1 MGLDIGGSYAF
12 AALQCNNYKNIN
24 IKTFIN
30 INIMGL
36 DIGGSTIQ

>member
-1 MGLDIGGSYAF
+1 MHLPLYNTIT
-12 AALQCNNYKNIN
+12 

-36 DIGGSTIQ
+36 NIGGSYAFAALQYNNYKNIY